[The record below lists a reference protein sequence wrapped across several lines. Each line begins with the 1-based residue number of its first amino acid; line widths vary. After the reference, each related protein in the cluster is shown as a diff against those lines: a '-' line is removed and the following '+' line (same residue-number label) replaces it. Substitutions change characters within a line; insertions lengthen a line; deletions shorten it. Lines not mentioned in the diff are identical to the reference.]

1 MTPPR
6 PGGPHPESGRAGR
19 LRLRHRLEVALRGAE
34 LLDRK
39 LAVLRERHR
48 LLAAEEEAARRAWHT
63 AVQEAE
69 TWLLRGLLLS
79 GDRALAAVVANRADV
94 VVEWTVSMGV
104 RHPSRAV
111 CTDAAR
117 ATTEPP
123 PANTALAHAETAYR
137 TVVRTAA
144 GYAAARTAAGLVQA
158 EIDRTGRRVR
168 ALRRHWIPRLAEA
181 LAHLDQGLEQAEH
194 EDAVRRRWAA
204 GAPGRSP
211 TAGAGSAGRADTA
224 R

>member
-19 LRLRHRLEVALRGAE
+19 LRLRHRLEAALRGAG

-39 LAVLRERHR
+39 VAVLRERHR
-48 LLAAEEEAARRAWHT
+48 LLAAEEEAALQAWHT
-63 AVQEAE
+63 AVEEAE

-79 GDRALAAVVANRADV
+79 GERALAVVVTNRADV

-111 CTDAAR
+111 CTDAVR
-117 ATTEPP
+117 APTEPL

-204 GAPGRSP
+204 GTPARPSA
-211 TAGAGSAGRADTA
+211 AGAGSGDRADTT